1 MLGSVVLLWLFIL
14 LLFFFIRVRRPK
26 NFPPGPRPLP
36 ILGNLLQLDPV
47 NPLKDLEGLKRRYGN
62 VFSLYIGSRPAV
74 VLNGLEVVREALV
87 TRAAE
92 YAGRPTHM
100 MVSHLFK
107 GKGIVMA
114 NYGSS
119 WRDHRRFA
127 LTTLRNFG
135 LGKRSME
142 ERILEEVSHICT
154 ELESSS
160 GGSMDP
166 QHLFHLA
173 ASNIIC
179 SLIFGERFEYDD
191 QVILTLIQRLEEFTK
206 EALGPWAMLYEIIP
220 VLRPLPL
227 PFRNVFH
234 KFDKMKEHIKK
245 VVTKHKHSR
254 VAGEPRDL
262 LDCYLDQIDKT
273 ADGGSTFND
282 AQMVSLL
289 LDLFIAGTDT
299 TSNTLRSAM
308 LYLMTNQH
316 CVFVPDRCH
325 REIAEVLEGR
335 ADASF
340 EDRHAMPYVQATI
353 HEAQRMSDTV
363 PLSVFHTTCSNTQ
376 INSYQLP
383 QGTVVIPN
391 LSSVLHEEGQWKF
404 PHEFNPENFLNEVGE
419 FVKPEAFLPFSA
431 GSRVCLGEGL
441 ARMEL
446 FLVLVT
452 LLRRYR
458 FVWPEDGG
466 VPDFSLIFGGTQS
479 PKPYRLGVRLR
490 SSEELPTVST
500 REI

>member
-47 NPLKDLEGLKRRYGN
+47 NPLKDLERLKRRYGN

-87 TRAAE
+87 THAAE
-92 YAGRPTHM
+92 YAGRPTHLLI
-100 MVSHLFK
+100 SHVFE
-107 GKGIVMA
+107 GKGIVTA

-135 LGKRSME
+135 LGKHSME
-142 ERILEEVSHICT
+142 EHILEEVSHICT
-154 ELESSS
+154 ELESSA

-179 SLIFGERFEYDD
+179 SLIFRERFEYDD
-191 QVILTLIQRLEEFTK
+191 PVILTLIQRLEELTK
-206 EALGPWAMLYEIIP
+206 EALTPWAMLYEIIP

-227 PFRNVFH
+227 PFRNIFH
-234 KFDKMKEHIKK
+234 KFNQLKEHIKK
-245 VVTKHKHSR
+245 VVTKHKSSR

-273 ADGGSTFND
+273 ADGGSTFNHT
-282 AQMVSLL
+282 QMVSLL
-289 LDLFIAGTDT
+289 LDLFLAGTDK

-308 LYLMTNQH
+308 LHLMTNQH
-316 CVFVPDRCH
+316 VQDRCH
-325 REIAEVLEGR
+325 REIADVLEGR

-363 PLSVFHTTCSNTQ
+363 PLSVFHTTCSDTQ
-376 INSYQLP
+376 LYSYQLP
-383 QGTVVIPN
+383 HGTMVIPN

-404 PHEFNPENFLNEVGE
+404 PENFLNEVGE

-431 GSRVCLGEGL
+431 GPRVCLGEGL

-452 LLRRYR
+452 LLRRFR
-458 FVWPEDGG
+458 FVWPEDGV
-466 VPDFSLIFGGTQS
+466 VPDFSFIFGGIQS
-479 PKPYRLGVRLR
+479 QKPCRLGVRLR
-490 SSEELPTVST
+490 SSE
-500 REI
+500 RG

>member
-47 NPLKDLEGLKRRYGN
+47 NPLKDLERLKRRYGN

-74 VLNGLEVVREALV
+74 ALNGLEVVREALV
-87 TRAAE
+87 THAAE
-92 YAGRPTHM
+92 YAGRPTHLLI
-100 MVSHLFK
+100 SHVFE

-135 LGKRSME
+135 VGKHPME

-154 ELESSS
+154 ELESSA

-191 QVILTLIQRLEEFTK
+191 PVILTLIQRN
-206 EALGPWAMLYEIIP
+206 I
-220 VLRPLPL
+220 
-227 PFRNVFH
+227 FH
-234 KFDKMKEHIKK
+234 KCNQLKEHIKK
-245 VVTKHKHSR
+245 VVTKHKSSR
-254 VAGEPRDL
+254 
-262 LDCYLDQIDKT
+262 T
-273 ADGGSTFND
+273 ADGGSTFNHT
-282 AQMVSLL
+282 QMVSLL
-289 LDLFIAGTDT
+289 LDLFLAGTDK

-308 LYLMTNQH
+308 LHLMTNQH
-316 CVFVPDRCH
+316 VQDRCH
-325 REIAEVLEGR
+325 REIADVLEGR

-363 PLSVFHTTCSNTQ
+363 PLSVFHTTCSDTQ
-376 INSYQLP
+376 LYSYQLP
-383 QGTVVIPN
+383 HGTMVIPN

-431 GSRVCLGEGL
+431 

-452 LLRRYR
+452 LLRRFR

-466 VPDFSLIFGGTQS
+466 VPDFSFIFGGIQS
-479 PKPYRLGVRLR
+479 QKPCRLGVRLR
-490 SSEELPTVST
+490 SSE
-500 REI
+500 R

>member
-1 MLGSVVLLWLFIL
+1 MLGSVVVLWLFIL

-36 ILGNLLQLDPV
+36 ILGNLLQLDPA
-47 NPLKDLEGLKRRYGN
+47 NPLKDLERLKRRYGN

-92 YAGRPTHM
+92 YAGRPTHLM
-100 MVSHLFK
+100 ISHLFK
-107 GKGIVMA
+107 GKG
-114 NYGSS
+114 S
-119 WRDHRRFA
+119 
-127 LTTLRNFG
+127 
-135 LGKRSME
+135 
-142 ERILEEVSHICT
+142 
-154 ELESSS
+154 
-160 GGSMDP
+160 SMDP

-191 QVILTLIQRLEEFTK
+191 PVILTLIQRLEEFIK
-206 EALGPWAMLYEIIP
+206 EAVGPWAMLYEIIP

-234 KFDKMKEHIKK
+234 KFDQIKEHIKK
-245 VVTKHKHSR
+245 VVTKHKNSR

-273 ADGGSTFND
+273 AEEGSTFND
-282 AQMVSLL
+282 TQMVSLL
-289 LDLFIAGTDT
+289 LDLFMAGTDT

-308 LYLMTNQH
+308 LHLMTNQH
-316 CVFVPDRCH
+316 VQYRCH

-363 PLSVFHTTCSNTQ
+363 PLSVFHTTCSDTQ
-376 INSYQLP
+376 LHSYQLP
-383 QGTVVIPN
+383 QGTTVIPN

-452 LLRRYR
+452 LLRRFR

-490 SSEELPTVST
+490 SSE
-500 REI
+500 RG

>member
-14 LLFFFIRVRRPK
+14 LLIFFIRVRRPK

-47 NPLKDLEGLKRRYGN
+47 NPLKDLERVKGCGN

-87 TRAAE
+87 TR
-92 YAGRPTHM
+92 
-100 MVSHLFK
+100 
-107 GKGIVMA
+107 IVMA

-119 WRDHRRFA
+119 WRNHRRFA

-154 ELESSS
+154 ELESSA

-191 QVILTLIQRLEEFTK
+191 PVILTLIQRLEDLTK
-206 EALGPWAMLYEIIP
+206 EALGPWAMVYEIIP

-234 KFDKMKEHIKK
+234 TFYQMKEHIKK
-245 VVTKHKHSR
+245 VVTKHKNSR

-262 LDCYLDQIDKT
+262 LDCYLDQIDKKIRYKVI
-273 ADGGSTFND
+273 SLV
-282 AQMVSLL
+282 QVSLN
-289 LDLFIAGTDT
+289 GPEG
-299 TSNTLRSAM
+299 RS
-308 LYLMTNQH
+308 LSPVYV

-340 EDRHAMPYVQATI
+340 EDRHAMPYVQATL

-363 PLSVFHTTCSNTQ
+363 PLSVFQTTCCDTQ
-376 INSYQLP
+376 LHSYQLP
-383 QGTVVIPN
+383 QGTMVIPN

-404 PHEFNPENFLNEVGE
+404 PHEFNPENFLNEAGE
-419 FVKPEAFLPFSA
+419 FVKSEAFLPFSA
-431 GSRVCLGEGL
+431 GSRVCPGEGL
-441 ARMEL
+441 ACMEL

-452 LLRRYR
+452 LLRCFR

-466 VPDFSLIFGGTQS
+466 VPDFSLVFGGTQS
-479 PKPYRLGVRLR
+479 QKPYRLGVRLR
-490 SSEELPTVST
+490 SSE
-500 REI
+500 RG

>member
-47 NPLKDLEGLKRRYGN
+47 NPLKNLEGLKRRYGN

-154 ELESSS
+154 ELESSA

-191 QVILTLIQRLEEFTK
+191 PVILTLIQRLEEFTK
-206 EALGPWAMLYEIIP
+206 EAIGPWAMLYEIMP

-234 KFDKMKEHIKK
+234 KFDQMKEHIKK
-245 VVTKHKHSR
+245 VVTKHKSSR

-282 AQMVSLL
+282 TQMVSLL

-316 CVFVPDRCH
+316 VQDRCH

-376 INSYQLP
+376 IHSYQLP
-383 QGTVVIPN
+383 QGTTVIPN

-500 REI
+500 REP

>member
-36 ILGNLLQLDPV
+36 ILGNLLQLDPA
-47 NPLKDLEGLKRRYGN
+47 NPLKDLERLKRRYGN

-100 MVSHLFK
+100 MASHIFK
-107 GKGIVMA
+107 GKGIIMA

-154 ELESSS
+154 ELESSAGS
-160 GGSMDP
+160 SMDP

-191 QVILTLIQRLEEFTK
+191 PVILTLIQRLDEFLK

-234 KFDKMKEHIKK
+234 KFDQIKEHIKK
-245 VVTKHKHSR
+245 VVTKHKNSR

-273 ADGGSTFND
+273 AEESSTFND
-282 AQMVSLL
+282 TQMVSLL
-289 LDLFIAGTDT
+289 LDLFMAGTDT

-308 LYLMTNQH
+308 LHLMTNQH
-316 CVFVPDRCH
+316 VQDRCH

-363 PLSVFHTTCSNTQ
+363 PLSVFHTTCSDTQ
-376 INSYQLP
+376 LHSYQLP
-383 QGTVVIPN
+383 QGMMVIPN

-419 FVKPEAFLPFSA
+419 FPCVCSPGP
-431 GSRVCLGEGL
+431 RVCLGEGL

-452 LLRRYR
+452 LLRRFR

-479 PKPYRLGVRLR
+479 LKPYRLGVRVR
-490 SSEELPTVST
+490 SSE
-500 REI
+500 RG

>member
-14 LLFFFIRVRRPK
+14 LLIFFIRVRRPK

-47 NPLKDLEGLKRRYGN
+47 NPLKDLERVKWAIVCCGN

-87 TRAAE
+87 THGWSHAC
-92 YAGRPTHM
+92 PTHLRSVCVCM
-100 MVSHLFK
+100 CVCRS
-107 GKGIVMA
+107 GIVMA

-119 WRDHRRFA
+119 WRNHRRFA

-154 ELESSS
+154 ELESSA

-191 QVILTLIQRLEEFTK
+191 PVILTLIQRLEDLTK
-206 EALGPWAMLYEIIP
+206 EALGPWAMVYEIIP

-234 KFDKMKEHIKK
+234 TFYQMKEHIKK
-245 VVTKHKHSR
+245 VVTKHKNSR

-273 ADGGSTFND
+273 TFND
-282 AQMVSLL
+282 TQMVSLL

-299 TSNTLRSAM
+299 NSNTLRSPM
-308 LYLMTNQH
+308 LHLMTNQH
-316 CVFVPDRCH
+316 VQDRCH

-340 EDRHAMPYVQATI
+340 EDRHAMPYVQATL

-363 PLSVFHTTCSNTQ
+363 PLSVFQTTCCDTQ
-376 INSYQLP
+376 LHSYQLP
-383 QGTVVIPN
+383 QGTMVIPN

-404 PHEFNPENFLNEVGE
+404 PHEFNPENFLNEAGE
-419 FVKPEAFLPFSA
+419 FVKSEAFLPFSA
-431 GSRVCLGEGL
+431 GSRVCPGEGL
-441 ARMEL
+441 ACMEL

-452 LLRRYR
+452 LLRCFR

-466 VPDFSLIFGGTQS
+466 VPDFSLVFGGTQS
-479 PKPYRLGVRLR
+479 QKPYRLGVRLR
-490 SSEELPTVST
+490 SSE
-500 REI
+500 RG

>member
-14 LLFFFIRVRRPK
+14 LLFFFFRVRRPK

-47 NPLKDLEGLKRRYGN
+47 NPLKDLERLKRRYGN
-62 VFSLYIGSRPAV
+62 VFSIYIGSRPAV
-74 VLNGLEVVREALV
+74 VLNGLEVVHEALV
-87 TRAAE
+87 THAAE
-92 YAGRPTHM
+92 YAGRPTHLLI
-100 MVSHLFK
+100 SHLFE

-135 LGKRSME
+135 LGKHSME

-154 ELESSS
+154 ELESSA

-191 QVILTLIQRLEEFTK
+191 PVILTLIQR
-206 EALGPWAMLYEIIP
+206 
-220 VLRPLPL
+220 
-227 PFRNVFH
+227 NVFH
-234 KFDKMKEHIKK
+234 KFNQMKEHIKK
-245 VVTKHKHSR
+245 VVTKHKSSR

-262 LDCYLDQIDKT
+262 LDCYLDQIDK
-273 ADGGSTFND
+273 
-282 AQMVSLL
+282 
-289 LDLFIAGTDT
+289 ITD
-299 TSNTLRSAM
+299 
-308 LYLMTNQH
+308 
-316 CVFVPDRCH
+316 
-325 REIAEVLEGR
+325 VLEGR

-353 HEAQRMSDTV
+353 HEAQRMSDTI
-363 PLSVFHTTCSNTQ
+363 PLSVFHTTCSDTQ
-376 INSYQLP
+376 LHSYQLP
-383 QGTVVIPN
+383 QGTMVIPN

-431 GSRVCLGEGL
+431 GPRVCLGEGL

-452 LLRRYR
+452 LLRRFR

-479 PKPYRLGVRLR
+479 QKPYRLGVRLR
-490 SSEELPTVST
+490 SSE
-500 REI
+500 RG